1 MGLKRITFTG
11 LDETT
16 RLEQLP
22 EICENFPQFEIEWGV
37 LFSLDN
43 TANRYVHSEDF
54 LKGVVYLRDFVGL
67 KFAAHLCGK
76 VARDFVSQPLKATP
90 IGLTRAYQRL
100 QLNINFERNP
110 LESLKQLSENL
121 KWFERQQYRIILQ
134 YNNANSGTVARL
146 IEQSPYFDVLFDQSG
161 GRGKE
166 LDVVRAKNEMFN
178 LVRNGDT
185 SQIAYAG
192 GINPDNVLHIVT
204 QLEQLH
210 QGRDYGIDME
220 SGVRDDHDF
229 FDLNKVVHVLEKA
242 QRATKRN

>member
-11 LDETT
+11 LDEATQ
-16 RLEQLP
+16 LDQLP
-22 EICENFPQFEIEWGV
+22 EICGNFPQFEIEWGV

-43 TANRYVHSEDF
+43 PANRYIHSEEF
-54 LKGVVYLRDFVGL
+54 LKGIVSLQEIDGL

-76 VARDFVSQPLKATP
+76 MARDFVSQPLRATP
-90 IGLTRAYQRL
+90 IGLTRAYQRF
-100 QLNINFERNP
+100 QLNINFDRNP
-110 LESLKQLSENL
+110 LESPKQLIENL
-121 KWFERQQYRIILQ
+121 KWFKRQQSKIILQ

-146 IEQSPYFDVLFDQSG
+146 IDSTPYFDVLFDQSG

-192 GINPDNVLHIVT
+192 GINPDNVSDIVT

-210 QGRDYGIDME
+210 GSRDYGIDME
-220 SGVRDDHDF
+220 SGVRNGHDF